1 MAGEVGQPP
10 RGVSTLIGG
19 TALGLH
25 GRASCARSEP
35 VRPARRFVKTE
46 IVLPASPVGRAA
58 VITALA
64 VGGTVAIVMVA
75 LFVAF
80 VFETVRTMR

>member
-1 MAGEVGQPP
+1 M
-10 RGVSTLIGG
+10 
-19 TALGLH
+19 
-25 GRASCARSEP
+25 
-35 VRPARRFVKTE
+35 RPARRFVKTE

-64 VGGTVAIVMVA
+64 VGGTVAVVMVA

-80 VFETVRTMR
+80 LFETVRTMR